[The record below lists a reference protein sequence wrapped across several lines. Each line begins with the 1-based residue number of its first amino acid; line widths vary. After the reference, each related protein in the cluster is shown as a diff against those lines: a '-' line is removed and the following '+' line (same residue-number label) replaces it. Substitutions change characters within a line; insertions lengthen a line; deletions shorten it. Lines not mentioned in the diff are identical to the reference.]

1 MAGNR
6 SFETEDSAVGNEIFK
21 RMKKRRYAKTAKKES
36 NSNQGERHLAVSV
49 MMQAFKDAKA
59 DPNQHRDDIKR
70 IESTVN
76 RNDARK
82 WLMDDQDRGFIF
94 WSAILGLDPEAVR
107 ERILKQL
114 DGDLESPKLF
124 SHATAAFRV

>member
-21 RMKKRRYAKTAKKES
+21 RMKKRRYAKTAAKKES

-49 MMQAFKDAKA
+49 MMQALKDAKQ
-59 DPNQHRDDIKR
+59 DPNHHRDDGKR

-76 RNDARK
+76 RNDALK

-94 WSAILGLDPEAVR
+94 WSAILGLNPEAVR

-114 DGDLESPKLF
+114 NGDLESPKLP
-124 SHATAAFRV
+124 HRATAAFR